1 MIARLLKGKIS
12 GSRQKPF
19 YIVCEKPIEVSCFR
33 NYKYINKVHYSEL
46 YTMWFDKDYDLLL
59 REIMK
64 LTHITSRIG
73 IERMFPICRLEGY
86 ISLNKPLGL
95 GTIIRKASILSFSL
109 LDKNQNRQI
118 VKEGYYTM
126 NLGDEAEE
134 RFVQRINDLIN
145 NDPENLIK
153 SFGGCSTYVSGE
165 MRFCGIV
172 GLFLQ
177 HKEMP
182 KP

>member
-1 MIARLLKGKIS
+1 MIAQLGKRKVD
-12 GSRQKPF
+12 GCRQRPF
-19 YIVCEKPIEVSCFR
+19 YITCEKPIEVSCFR
-33 NYKYINKVHYSEL
+33 NYSSINQTHYNEL
-46 YTMWFDKDYDLLL
+46 YTMWLDKNYDLLL

-64 LTHITSRIG
+64 LTYITSRIG
-73 IERMFPICRLEGY
+73 IERKFPTCRLEGY

-109 LDKNQNRQI
+109 LDKNQNKQI

-134 RFVQRINDLIN
+134 CFVRRINNVIN
-145 NDPENLIK
+145 NDPKNLMK
-153 SFGGCSTYVSGE
+153 NFGSCTYVSGE
-165 MRFCGIV
+165 MRFCSMV

-177 HKEMP
+177 HREMP
-182 KP
+182 SP